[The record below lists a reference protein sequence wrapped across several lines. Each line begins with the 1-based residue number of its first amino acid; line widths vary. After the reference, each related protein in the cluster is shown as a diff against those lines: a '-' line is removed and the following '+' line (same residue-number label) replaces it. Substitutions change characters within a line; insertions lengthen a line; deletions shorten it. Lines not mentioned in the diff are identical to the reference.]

1 MNLLELLL
9 NAKDGGAVSQ
19 LASQFGLSQ
28 DQTTS
33 AVQNLLPA
41 LAGGL
46 QRNINNEGGLDS
58 LVSALTNG
66 QHQRYLEDPST
77 LSSDGAREEGNGI
90 LGHILGSKDVSRQV
104 AALASTRTGI
114 SESVLKQMLPAIAT
128 LAMGAL
134 SRQTASPAAAAA
146 GVSGLAGGTS
156 AGGGILGMLTPL
168 LDRNQDGS
176 IMDDILGSASKLF
189 DK

>member
-9 NAKDGGAVSQ
+9 NAKDGGPVGQ

-46 QRNINNEGGLDS
+46 QRHINEGGLDS
-58 LVSALTNG
+58 LVRALAKG
-66 QHQRYLEDPST
+66 QHHRYLEDPST
-77 LSSDGAREEGNGI
+77 LSSDGPREDGNGI

-104 AALASTRTGI
+104 AALAS
-114 SESVLKQMLPAIAT
+114 
-128 LAMGAL
+128 
-134 SRQTASPAAAAA
+134 
-146 GVSGLAGGTS
+146 
-156 AGGGILGMLTPL
+156 
-168 LDRNQDGS
+168 
-176 IMDDILGSASKLF
+176 
-189 DK
+189 